1 MAEFDSLRQE
11 LDDARSGQA
20 AAHLSFL
27 AAGEQLKRIAA
38 EKENLL
44 RSYNPND
51 QTQQAKLHALESQEK
66 TLKNAVG
73 QLQEEVNSSKAK
85 AADLYKKFSVFTDP
99 RQQISRLNDAYPFLL
114 MPVRIETRFK
124 KVMGERQVLKDQL
137 WIRIFPDDFM
147 IDSFEEMLSEAEV
160 KNAAY
165 YWAKYWEAGG
175 LESMERAAWRVM
187 VDGYGSGRA
196 GYILDNYK
204 PADLTGRPERL
215 SVNEIILVIT
225 TAQLPGDI
233 AQDALKAYWTRS
245 WVGYA
250 DLAEQQGAFEDLV
263 DVVGPEK
270 ANEYITTYKP
280 VNITVLPPEDLERGD
295 VVVKVE
301 FLQLQNTAAVNT
313 KQQSWSQAPKVF
325 VMPDRFVVTG
335 YQGNNVGFEVLGEP
349 IPSPLIVG
357 PDPSAKPEKQFIRH
371 DNGDLTL
378 HDDIRWMSDFEAA
391 IKIGLGF
398 KIDITAEQVAQGFS
412 RISALGIR
420 MSGSAAKGQEL
431 LETLLEHHRISKKGC
446 IILPQGTPTNNTEE
460 EGTSHQYI
468 DDPDESYDNRKKDHL
483 FDLTANI
490 LEKRDGQWLAEALG
504 INPAALQKVL
514 NSDHTDQ
521 KEARLM
527 NTALWPATLGYMMET
542 MMHGVFTNEDIAA
555 TRTFFN
561 RYISGRNT
569 VPAIKV
575 GKQPYG
581 ILPVTN
587 FSKIGWFKPHTPVPG
602 ITVDT
607 TGIPTTAINTGN
619 NYLQRLYELLKKVDA
634 DFLKLLPAVSFVGKT
649 KADPH
654 RVLLD
659 VLGQNAGTVE
669 FYQRQGQ
676 SKEDFM
682 NRFKLEGIFSEIIAA
697 LLAGAY
703 IETGKALLKQLGYT
717 GDVTPDILN
726 KFFWEQANKLKG
738 PVVDDQPLSETMAI
752 RKYVTGA
759 DNKNYIH
766 WLIQAAQTS
775 HDALR
780 KQQGFLD
787 DKIPVSLLYLVLHHA
802 LDLSYVEVSR
812 FLYLREALI
821 TPEHAKVL
829 QQEPPFIN
837 IQQKAPVSESKYL
850 FLYQPAEK
858 ITGSP
863 HRLLGDHIPKLI
875 KMDVATEYLGDQ
887 LDALEW
893 LKDVPTA
900 RLERLFTEHIDCC
913 SYRLDAWK
921 NGLVNYQLTKVR
933 GQQQAAKGI
942 YLGAYGY
949 LENVRS
955 ENKVLTPFVPEGKE
969 LQDIFI
975 KEDPT
980 PIVKDNTNG
989 GFILAPSVNHAVTAS
1004 ILRNGYISNGNPDA
1018 FRINLS
1024 SERVRKA
1031 LSVIEGIRGGQSL
1044 GALLGYYL
1052 ERGLHESHPGVEL
1065 DYYIYQLRK
1074 AFPLVAN
1081 KDKDTKVDESSDI
1094 PIDAVE
1100 AIEARNVIDG
1110 LALITHIKKTGHSSY
1125 PFGKAW
1131 LPDFTTPNQGIA
1143 VAAEVKNI
1151 LDINDAIADV
1161 AMAESVHQVVQG
1173 NYERGAAS
1181 FDTYAKG
1188 NFPPIPDVIQTPR
1201 SGINLTHRVGLHL
1214 EAGLD
1219 GTLEATP
1226 RAQAEPAVNKWLKSI
1241 LPPTDKIICLVSY
1254 NGVTDKKIT
1263 AANLGL
1269 QPIDI
1274 LYTVNLD
1281 SEQQMKELDDRIT
1294 FLVMQQP
1301 GIRPDTVVE
1310 INYIKGISGHFT
1322 FFELA
1327 PLLNSVATLLLKS
1340 RALTATDILL
1350 PAATSPVE
1358 PGKQQLNPQRIHTW
1372 RNALQSLVDNQLK
1385 AYLTHMD
1392 TLLSDMVANRS
1403 QQLSE
1408 VDQLM
1413 NGYAAILNIAGAA
1426 GLPQT
1431 GIGFIYETKRS
1442 LFTSLLTK
1450 INELVTRW
1458 TKKAADFEQLMTDYD
1473 ALPLSTSTEEKFNLL
1488 EQARVLV
1495 STVALTLPPDPDTYK
1510 TQLIPV
1516 KLSFT
1521 DKLKV
1526 FQDLLSINTDKV
1538 FDLLQQTNA
1547 ALPVIAYDTEA
1558 FEVASVETAVINAVE
1573 DLAVKAL
1580 ALSTDLKKRL
1590 LKSGDLLTAS
1600 AALPDSKKKV
1610 DLLLEAAKQLFQE
1623 DFKLVPEFT
1632 PGHTSAQEW
1641 ANSHAAQA
1649 QLLLHSQ
1656 ASTDFPVDDW
1666 LYGIARVR
1674 EHMHHW
1680 ENTVLLTEALVNKEL
1695 TLHPVQFPYKN
1706 ADHWLAVPY
1715 PETYEIESERL
1726 LYTAHY
1732 ATAFD
1737 ASKPQ
1742 CGLLLDEW
1750 TELIPAKKE
1759 TAGIAFHYDKP
1770 NAEPPQVML
1779 LAMPP
1784 VYTGAWNWSD
1794 LQEIVHETFQ
1804 AAKARAIEPEQ
1815 IDTTNYARFLP
1826 AVVSSMS
1833 VHPIS
1838 ISLNYGFNNSIH
1850 EILQKP

>member
-11 LDDARSGQA
+11 LDDARSSQS
-20 AAHLSFL
+20 AAHQSFL
-27 AAGEQLKRIAA
+27 DAGEQLKRIAA
-38 EKENLL
+38 EKQNLL
-44 RSYNPND
+44 RSYNGND
-51 QTQQAKLHALESQEK
+51 QTQQARLHALENQEK
-66 TLKNAVG
+66 ALKNNLG
-73 QLQEEVNSSKAK
+73 QLQEELNSRKLK
-85 AADLYKKFSVFTDP
+85 EKDLYKKFSVFTDP
-99 RQQISRLNDAYPFLL
+99 RQGITKLNDVYPFLL

-124 KVMGERQVLKDQL
+124 KVMNERQVLTDQL
-137 WIRIFPDDFM
+137 WVRIFPDDFM
-147 IDSFEEMLSEAEV
+147 IDTFEETLSEAEV

-204 PADLTGRPERL
+204 PADLTGKPVRTDTTD
-215 SVNEIILVIT
+215 IILVIT
-225 TAQLPGDI
+225 AFTLPTTN
-233 AQDALKAYWTRS
+233 AQDALKTYWERVWIKYT
-245 WVGYA
+245 
-250 DLAEQQGAFEDLV
+250 DLVEQESAFNDLV
-263 DVVGPEK
+263 DVVGPDK
-270 ANEYITTYKP
+270 ATEYVTSYKP
-280 VNITVLPPEDLERGD
+280 GNITVLPPEDTAREEVD
-295 VVVKVE
+295 VQVV
-301 FLQLQNTAAVNT
+301 FLQLQNSGDVNT
-313 KQQSWSQAPKVF
+313 KQQSWSQAPKVY

-335 YQGNNVGFEVLGEP
+335 YQENNVGFEVLGEP

-357 PDPSAKPEKQFIRH
+357 PDPSAKPEEQFIRNG
-371 DNGDLTL
+371 NGDLTL
-378 HDDIRWMSDFEAA
+378 HEDIRWMSDFEAA

-398 KIDITAEQVAQGFS
+398 KINITADQVTHGFS

-420 MSGSAAKGQEL
+420 MSGSATKGQEL
-431 LETLLEHHRISKKGC
+431 LETLLEHHRVSKKGC

-460 EGTSHQYI
+460 EGTAHRYI
-468 DDPDESYDNRKKDHL
+468 DDPDESFDNRKKDHL
-483 FDLTANI
+483 FDITPKL
-490 LEKRDGQWLAEALG
+490 LEKKDGQWLAEALG
-504 INPAALQKVL
+504 INPDALQKML

-521 KEARLM
+521 MEARLM

-542 MMHGVFTNEDIAA
+542 MMHGVFTDEDIEA
-555 TRTFFN
+555 TRTYFN
-561 RYISGRNT
+561 CHVSGRNT

-587 FSKIGWFKPHTPVPG
+587 FSKIGWFDLHTPVPG
-602 ITVDT
+602 IAGTNV
-607 TGIPTTAINTGN
+607 TGMVNTGN
-619 NYLQRLYELLKKVDA
+619 SYLLRLYEILKKVDA

-649 KADPH
+649 KEDPH

-682 NRFKLEGIFSEIIAA
+682 NRFKLEGIFSEIIGA

-703 IETGKALLKQLGYT
+703 IETGMTLLKQLGYN
-717 GDVTPDILN
+717 GRVTPDILN

-738 PVVDDQPLSETMAI
+738 PVVDDQPLSETAPI

-775 HDALR
+775 HDTLR

-787 DKIPVSLLYLVLHHA
+787 NKIPVSLLYLVLHHA

-812 FLYLREALI
+812 FLYLRSALI
-821 TPEHAKVL
+821 TPERAKIL

-837 IQQKAPVSESKYL
+837 IQQKAPASESKYL

-863 HRLLGDHIPKLI
+863 NRLLGDHIPKLI
-875 KMDVATEYLGDQ
+875 KMDVATEYLGEQ

-921 NGLVNYQLTKVR
+921 NGLVNYQLAKVR
-933 GQQQAAKGI
+933 GQQQAGKGI

-955 ENKVLTPFVPEGKE
+955 ENKVLTPFVPQGEE
-969 LQDIFI
+969 LQQIFV
-975 KEDPT
+975 KEDHT

-1004 ILRNGYISNGNPDA
+1004 ILRNGYIANGNPDS

-1052 ERGLHESHPGVEL
+1052 ERGLHDGHPGVEL

-1081 KDKDTKVDESSDI
+1081 KNKDTKVDESSDI

-1100 AIEARNVIDG
+1100 AIEARNVVDG
-1110 LALITHIKKTGHSSY
+1110 LSLITHIKKTGHSTY
-1125 PFGKAW
+1125 PFGKTW
-1131 LPDFTTPNQGIA
+1131 LPAFTTPQQA
-1143 VAAEVKNI
+1143 TAMAAEINNI
-1151 LDINDAIADV
+1151 RDINDAIADV
-1161 AMAESVHQVVQG
+1161 AMSESVHQVVQG

-1219 GTLEATP
+1219 GTLEVTP
-1226 RAQAEPAVNKWLKSI
+1226 RAQAEPAINKWLKGI
-1241 LPPTDKIICLVSY
+1241 LPATDKVICLVSY
-1254 NGVTDKKIT
+1254 NAEVDKKIT
-1263 AANLGL
+1263 AADLGL

-1294 FLVMQQP
+1294 GLVMQQP
-1301 GIRPDTVVE
+1301 GIRPDTIVQ
-1310 INYIKGISGHFT
+1310 INYMKGLSGHFT

-1327 PLLNSVATLLLKS
+1327 PLLNSAATLLLKS
-1340 RALTATDILL
+1340 RALTATDVLL

-1372 RNALQSLVDNQLK
+1372 RNALQSLVDTPLK
-1385 AYLTHMD
+1385 NFITHMD
-1392 TLLSDMVANRS
+1392 TLLSDMVANRQ

-1408 VDQLM
+1408 MDQLM
-1413 NGYAAILNIAGAA
+1413 KDYAAILRVAGAT

-1431 GIGFIYETKRS
+1431 GIGFIYETRQT
-1442 LFTSLLTK
+1442 LFNSLLTK
-1450 INELVTRW
+1450 INELVARW
-1458 TKKAADFEQLMTDYD
+1458 TKKSADFDQLMTDYD
-1473 ALPLSTSTEEKFNLL
+1473 ALPLTTTATEKFNLL
-1488 EQARVLV
+1488 EQARVLI

-1510 TQLIPV
+1510 TQLAPV
-1516 KLSFT
+1516 KQSFT

-1526 FQDLLSINTDKV
+1526 FQDLLNINTDKV
-1538 FDLLQQTNA
+1538 FDLLQQTTA
-1547 ALPVIAYDTEA
+1547 ALPLIAYDTEV
-1558 FEVASVETAVINAVE
+1558 FEVVSVETAVINAVE
-1573 DLAVKAL
+1573 DLSVKAL
-1580 ALSTDLKKRL
+1580 ALSADLKKRL

-1641 ANSHAAQA
+1641 ANSYAAQTE
-1649 QLLLHSQ
+1649 LLAHSQ
-1656 ASTDFPVDDW
+1656 ATTDFPVDDW

-1680 ENTVLLTEALVNKEL
+1680 ENTVMLTEALVNKEL

-1706 ADHWLAVPY
+1706 ADHWLALPY
-1715 PETYEIESERL
+1715 PETYDIESERL

-1732 ATAFD
+1732 TAPFD

-1784 VYTGAWNWSD
+1784 VYTGSWKWSD
-1794 LQEIVHETFQ
+1794 LQEIVHETFE
-1804 AAKARAIEPEQ
+1804 AAKQRAIEPDQ
-1815 IDTTNYARFLP
+1815 LDTTNYARFLP
-1826 AVVSSMS
+1826 AVVSSMT